1 MPESLG
7 KLNKIVVVGGSA
19 GGVAAVRKLLG
30 LLHAPLAYPILIVLH
45 RMKNVDS
52 RLDLVLQKF
61 TEVPLSE
68 IEDKQLIEPNH
79 IYIAPPNYHVHVEAA
94 GYFALS
100 SDELVNFSRPFID
113 VSMESIARVMG
124 KGALGVVLTGANN
137 DGSAG
142 LKAIA
147 EQGGL
152 ALIQDPLD
160 AEIPKMP
167 EAAMR
172 AVPEAPIL
180 PLALIAEF
188 LNEYNANNIPLT
200 D

>member
-1 MPESLG
+1 MPESLE
-7 KLNKIVVVGGSA
+7 KFSRLVVIGGSA

-30 LLHAPLAYPILIVLH
+30 ELRAPLAFPVLIVLH

-68 IEDKQLIEPNH
+68 VEDKQLIAPNH
-79 IYIAPPNYHVHVEAA
+79 IYIAPPNYHVYVEKA

-100 SDELVNFSRPFID
+100 SDELVNFSRPSID
-113 VSMESIARVMG
+113 VSMESIAQVMG
-124 KGALGVVLTGANN
+124 KGALGVVLTGAND

-142 LKAIA
+142 LKAI
-147 EQGGL
+147 QSKGGL
-152 ALIQDPLD
+152 ALIQDPSD
-160 AEIPKMP
+160 AEIPRMP

-172 AVPEAPIL
+172 AVPDAPVL
-180 PLALIAEF
+180 PLSLIAQF
-188 LNEYNANNIPLT
+188 LNEYNANNIPPT